1 MKVHFVVRVPNDM
14 PTHLEG
20 LNGIVNGP
28 FQGVNPH
35 ITRDPSWG
43 KGYQS
48 LLSSR
53 METLMRK
60 SSAYLLVRH
69 LLTLVRYR
77 TLRLA

>member
-1 MKVHFVVRVPNDM
+1 M

-43 KGYQS
+43 QGVSEFALIQDGNADAK
-48 LLSSR
+48 
-53 METLMRK
+53 K
-60 SSAYLLVRH
+60 
-69 LLTLVRYR
+69 
-77 TLRLA
+77 